1 LYITAMR
8 TTGLIFDLRRFS
20 IHDGPGIRTTVF
32 LKGCPLDCW
41 WCHNPESRSPER
53 EPFFRAQRCIRCG
66 ACADTCPEGALTRED
81 PGLCRACGTCAEAC
95 YAGARE
101 MVGREMSVAEVLEE
115 VLKDRAFYEES
126 RGGVS
131 ASGGEPLM
139 QAEFLLELLKA
150 CKREGL
156 HTALDTNGYAPWEKI
171 EPLLPQVDLFLYD
184 LKLMDEERHRQ
195 FTGASNQL
203 ILENLG
209 RLSGR
214 GASLHLRIPVIPE
227 VNDDE
232 ENLLATAALA
242 RSLPGVK
249 RVDLL
254 PYHQAAL
261 AKYEN
266 LGQSYRLTGTR
277 PPAEERMLELARMFL
292 DSGLSVHLGG

>member
-1 LYITAMR
+1 MNAK
-8 TTGLIFDLRRFS
+8 GLVFDLRRFS

-66 ACADTCPEGALTRED
+66 ACVDACPEGALARED
-81 PGLCRACGTCAEAC
+81 PGLCRACGACAEAC

-101 MVGREMSVAEVLEE
+101 MVGREMSVAEAMEE

-126 RGGVS
+126 GGGVT

-139 QAEFLLELLKA
+139 QAEFLFELLKD

-156 HTALDTNGYAPWEKI
+156 HTVLDTNGYAPWEKI
-171 EPLLPQVDLFLYD
+171 EPLLPLVDLFLYD

-195 FTGASNQL
+195 FTGASNRL

-214 GASLHLRIPVIPE
+214 GAFLHLRIPVIPE

-232 ENLLATAALA
+232 ENLMATAALA
-242 RSLPGVK
+242 RTLPGVK

-277 PPAEERMLELARMFL
+277 TPAEVRMLELARMFS
-292 DSGLSVHLGG
+292 DSGLPVHVGG

>member
-1 LYITAMR
+1 MSA
-8 TTGLIFDLRRFS
+8 TGLIFDLRRFS

-53 EPFFRAQRCIRCG
+53 ELFFRAQRCIRCG
-66 ACADTCPEGALTRED
+66 ACADACPEGALARED

-101 MVGREMSVAEVLEE
+101 MVGKEMTVTEIMEE
-115 VLKDRAFYEES
+115 VLKDRPFYEES
-126 RGGVS
+126 GGGVT

-139 QAEFLLELLKA
+139 QAEFLLELFQA

-171 EPLLPQVDLFLYD
+171 ESLLTCVDLFLYD

-195 FTGASNQL
+195 FTGASNRL
-203 ILENLG
+203 ILENLK

-232 ENLLATAALA
+232 ENLCSTAALA
-242 RSLPGVK
+242 RTLPGVK
-249 RVDLL
+249 RVNLL
-254 PYHQAAL
+254 PYHQTAL

-266 LGQSYRLTGTR
+266 LGQSYRLPETR
-277 PPAEERMLELARMFL
+277 NPSEERMLELARTFS
-292 DSGLSVHLGG
+292 DSGLPVHVGG

>member
-1 LYITAMR
+1 MNA
-8 TTGLIFDLRRFS
+8 TGLVFDLRRFS

-32 LKGCPLDCW
+32 LKGCLLDCW

-66 ACADTCPEGALTRED
+66 ACVDACPEGALARED
-81 PGLCRACGTCAEAC
+81 PGLCRACGACAEAC

-101 MVGREMSVAEVLEE
+101 MVGREMTVPEVMEE

-126 RGGVS
+126 GGGVT

-139 QAEFLLELLKA
+139 QAEFLFELLKD

-156 HTALDTNGYAPWEKI
+156 NTALDTNGYAPWEKI
-171 EPLLPQVDLFLYD
+171 EPLLDCVDLFLYD
-184 LKLMDEERHRQ
+184 LKLMDEDRHRQ
-195 FTGASNQL
+195 FTGASNRL
-203 ILENLG
+203 ILENLK
-209 RLSGR
+209 RLSER

-232 ENLLATAALA
+232 ENLLAAAALA
-242 RSLPGVK
+242 RTLPGVR

-254 PYHQAAL
+254 PYHHAAL

-266 LGQSYRLTGTR
+266 LGQSYRLPETR
-277 PPAEERMLELARMFL
+277 TPAEERMRELARTFS
-292 DSGLSVHLGG
+292 DSGLPVHVGG